1 MVQRFLCGLVVVVK
15 KNATGSTKW
24 HSLENS
30 LWKYYGPFARRT
42 TQLINYLNVSV
53 HRNYVPK
60 MDPCS
65 YSHSFIIIIIII
77 IIITAIEFSF
87 CGNSH
92 YTSTDKTN
100 KNK

>member
-60 MDPCS
+60 MNPCF
-65 YSHSFIIIIIII
+65 YSHFFIIIIIILL
-77 IIITAIEFSF
+77 TAVEFPFGGS
-87 CGNSH
+87 NH
-92 YTSTDKTN
+92 YTNTDKTN